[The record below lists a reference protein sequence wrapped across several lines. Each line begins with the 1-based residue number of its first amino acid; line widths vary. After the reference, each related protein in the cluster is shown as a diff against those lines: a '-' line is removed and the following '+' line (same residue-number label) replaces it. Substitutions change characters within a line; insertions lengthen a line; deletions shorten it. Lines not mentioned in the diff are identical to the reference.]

1 LSGPVLLYTVLGSS
15 ACEDRNHPIIGRSM
29 RDILARMAEA
39 PVVFD
44 GAMGTMIYSSG
55 VFINACYDQLNLT
68 NSSLIAKIHRQYVA
82 AGADV
87 IETNTF
93 GADTIRLRQYGL
105 AEQCGEINR
114 AAVRIA
120 RQEAGSDV
128 YVAGSVGP
136 CTNPNQLITDSQAML
151 EVQAAYQEQI
161 TALASE
167 GVDMILLETFSSLK
181 ELQLAAKVARSSGV
195 PVIASFAVDDDGRTA
210 AGTSAEVMAD
220 QLDADENVDAIGLNC
235 GTGPAG
241 LYEPLRSV
249 LARTSKPVIAMP
261 NAGSPKTV
269 SGRTLYLANPEYFTE
284 YCKRFIELGVRG
296 IGGCCGT
303 TPDHIRQAVRAVKS
317 LPGVK
322 KHVTV
327 KALERTR
334 PEVAVVA
341 TREKCRFARKL
352 IDGEKVTTV
361 EMLPPRSGSFDALL
375 EKCRRCA
382 DAGVDAINI
391 PDGPRA
397 SARVSPMITA
407 LTIQREADIE
417 PILHYCCRDRNLIGM
432 QADVL
437 GAYAAG
443 LRNLLVITGDP
454 PKLGN
459 YPDATG
465 VFDVDSIGLVQVIR
479 NLNHGV
485 DAGGN
490 PIDPPTGILIG
501 VGANPVAVE
510 PERELRRFADKIEAG
525 AEYAITQ
532 PVFDADA
539 LFRFL
544 DRAGE
549 VAEAIPIVAGI
560 WPLLSFKNAEFMNN
574 EVPGVVVPEPILD
587 RMSACRTKADAR
599 QAGIDI
605 AREIRDAVAA
615 RVAGFQVS
623 APLGL
628 VDVALKVLE

>member
-1 LSGPVLLYTVLGSS
+1 
-15 ACEDRNHPIIGRSM
+15 M
-29 RDILARMAEA
+29 QDILSKMAEA

-55 VFINACYDQLNLT
+55 VFINACYDQLNLS
-68 NSSLIAKIHRQYVA
+68 NSALISRIHRQYVA
-82 AGADV
+82 AGAEV

-93 GADTIRLRQYGL
+93 GADTIRLRQHGL
-105 AEQCGEINR
+105 AEQCAEINR
-114 AAVRIA
+114 AAVRTA
-120 RQEAGSDV
+120 RREAGDDV

-136 CTNPNQLITDSQAML
+136 CTNPNQLITDAQARL

-161 TALASE
+161 SALAGE
-167 GVDMILLETFSSLK
+167 GVDMILLETFSSLS
-181 ELQLAAKVARSSGV
+181 ELKLAAEVARTTGL

-210 AGTSAEVMAD
+210 SGTSADVMAD
-220 QLDADENVDAIGLNC
+220 DLASDDNVDVIGLNC

-241 LYEPLRSV
+241 LYEPLRAV

-261 NAGSPKTV
+261 NAGLPKTI

-303 TPDHIRQAVRAVKS
+303 TPDHIRQAARAVKS

-322 KHVTV
+322 KHVAV
-327 KALERTR
+327 KPLERPR
-334 PEVAVVA
+334 PEVAVVPA
-341 TREKCRFARKL
+341 YEKCRFARKL

-361 EMLPPRSGSFDALL
+361 EMLPPRAGSFDALL
-375 EKCRRCA
+375 AKCRKCA
-382 DAGVDAINI
+382 AAGVDAINI

-407 LTIQREADIE
+407 LTIQREAEVE

-432 QADVL
+432 QADIL

-443 LRNLLVITGDP
+443 LRNLLVVTGDP

-479 NLNHGV
+479 NLNHGL

-490 PIDPPTGILIG
+490 PIDPPTGIFIG

-510 PERELRRFADKIEAG
+510 PERELQRYAAKIEAG

-544 DRAGE
+544 DSAADAADR
-549 VAEAIPIVAGI
+549 AIPIVAGI

-574 EVPGVVVPEPILD
+574 EVPGIVVPDAILD
-587 RMSACRTKADAR
+587 RMSACRTKEDAR

-605 AREIRDAVAA
+605 AREIRDSVAE

-628 VDVALKVLE
+628 VDIALKVLG